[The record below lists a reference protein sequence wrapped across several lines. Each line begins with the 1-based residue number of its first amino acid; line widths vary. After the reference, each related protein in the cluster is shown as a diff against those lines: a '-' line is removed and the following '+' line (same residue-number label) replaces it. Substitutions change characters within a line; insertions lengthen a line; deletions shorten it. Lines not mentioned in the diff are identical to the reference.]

1 MSNISQM
8 NKSLEKRRHPRYEVL
23 EKSFAVSKN
32 HNTSS
37 YFMGQVV
44 DISEEGLSFAYMKDF
59 DQPDKTD
66 TISVFSTGWGYWFEE
81 FAAKQISEYEIA
93 EHGFFN
99 RITMI
104 KRSIQFGILPNE
116 KFFGVKRLIETIQA
130 EKGRKIFHFKKHYE

>member
-1 MSNISQM
+1 MNDRNQV
-8 NKSLEKRRHPRYEVL
+8 NKSLEKRRYPRYEVL
-23 EKSFAVSKN
+23 ENSFAVSKN

-37 YFMGQVV
+37 YFLGQVV

-66 TISVFSTGWGYWFEE
+66 IISVFTTGWGYWFEE

-93 EHGFFN
+93 EPGFLS

-104 KRSIQFGILPNE
+104 KRSIQFGILPDE
-116 KFFGVKRLIETIQA
+116 KVIGVKKLIEKIQA
-130 EKGRKIFHFKKHYE
+130 EKDRKKISF